1 MGSVMANHALANML
15 YNDKVWGPK
24 YRQRVR
30 SLVGPGKAFDSAKM
44 LAKID
49 HLHFLLKPY
58 INIPGI
64 VQSSREDQ
72 PRQSPEQFEI
82 AVAGLKGW
90 VKQRPSDVLAVVDTA
105 EWAWPTASSY
115 GFCSAM
121 VFPGA
126 IPAELFEKSP
136 NMTGTEQ
143 CLQCLSCKAKNLQDG
158 ERCGYQ
164 VTEGQCVGEKD
175 DAKKSLCMWES
186 TSSDPTTPEYTCG
199 TDTGIT
205 PGGWGV
211 KVYPNKCFAKCVGAV
226 TCAQGSS
233 EANGAKLYEAIVK
246 NQDYDKCTQSLFKK
260 NGPCALR

>member
-1 MGSVMANHALANML
+1 MYSGTLSDFVKPWSNGFVKKNNKKAKMTDIDAAVAALASQNPAEEAAKVFDLESFLTFWAMESITDSQDGVAMNRNNHQIYNLNGKFVFLPWGSDSAMGAEGRQQGLEEGKETQWSLNPSKRYPASVMANHALANML

-105 EWAWPTASSY
+105 EWAWPTAW
-115 GFCSAM
+115 
-121 VFPGA
+121 GA
-126 IPAELFEKSP
+126 EWCRDFFVRL
-136 NMTGTEQ
+136 
-143 CLQCLSCKAKNLQDG
+143 L
-158 ERCGYQ
+158 
-164 VTEGQCVGEKD
+164 
-175 DAKKSLCMWES
+175 
-186 TSSDPTTPEYTCG
+186 
-199 TDTGIT
+199 
-205 PGGWGV
+205 
-211 KVYPNKCFAKCVGAV
+211 
-226 TCAQGSS
+226 
-233 EANGAKLYEAIVK
+233 
-246 NQDYDKCTQSLFKK
+246 
-260 NGPCALR
+260 